1 MGNAANVSI
10 AAEEE
15 TLTNDLLRRLAG
27 IPLVDAYAAYQV
39 LDDSWQKT
47 ISIDLETIQA
57 EGHDAVRKVDA
68 NMVVKKKGGKD
79 VEVPDGWVGH
89 ILPFDLV
96 QSKLLT
102 ADLAEIVTYESR
114 LREISGE
121 IADILENMDE
131 DDKSST
137 GAISEDGDSFVAA
150 ELKKAVKSIGKH
162 PETDFDRALV
172 SAQRLFDE
180 EREVKKNV
188 KNLRSAL
195 DEKTRTVI
203 EGLSDEHADDLLA
216 AKWVEP
222 LQRKLEELPQTA
234 VDELIAAV
242 NALNDKYSTT
252 YSDVCEQ
259 IEQAEAKLGNML
271 GQLTGNEFDMAG
283 IAELKTLLGGE

>member
-1 MGNAANVSI
+1 
-10 AAEEE
+10 
-15 TLTNDLLRRLAG
+15 
-27 IPLVDAYAAYQV
+27 
-39 LDDSWQKT
+39 
-47 ISIDLETIQA
+47 
-57 EGHDAVRKVDA
+57 
-68 NMVVKKKGGKD
+68 
-79 VEVPDGWVGH
+79 
-89 ILPFDLV
+89 
-96 QSKLLT
+96 
-102 ADLAEIVTYESR
+102 
-114 LREISGE
+114 
-121 IADILENMDE
+121 MDE

>member
-1 MGNAANVSI
+1 MQDVREAVNADSGVSAYIQRYREVFTDYPAYLRDELVGNAANVSI

-180 EREVKKNV
+180 EREVKRT
-188 KNLRSAL
+188 LRISVQRL
-195 DEKTRTVI
+195 MKRP
-203 EGLSDEHADDLLA
+203 GPLL
-216 AKWVEP
+216 K
-222 LQRKLEELPQTA
+222 
-234 VDELIAAV
+234 D
-242 NALNDKYSTT
+242 
-252 YSDVCEQ
+252 
-259 IEQAEAKLGNML
+259 
-271 GQLTGNEFDMAG
+271 
-283 IAELKTLLGGE
+283 

>member
-1 MGNAANVSI
+1 
-10 AAEEE
+10 
-15 TLTNDLLRRLAG
+15 
-27 IPLVDAYAAYQV
+27 V

-47 ISIDLETIQA
+47 ISTDLETIQS

-79 VEVPDGWVGH
+79 VEVPDGWAGH

-203 EGLSDEHADDLLA
+203 EG
-216 AKWVEP
+216 
-222 LQRKLEELPQTA
+222 
-234 VDELIAAV
+234 
-242 NALNDKYSTT
+242 
-252 YSDVCEQ
+252 
-259 IEQAEAKLGNML
+259 
-271 GQLTGNEFDMAG
+271 
-283 IAELKTLLGGE
+283 